1 MNKNEQAIVRLK
13 ELIAILESNVEVS
26 RCVASM
32 GLGDAQTMSIT
43 GASSWS
49 YVYKV
54 EIEMSKAKKGA
65 N

>member
-1 MNKNEQAIVRLK
+1 LTKNEQAIAKLK
-13 ELIAILESNVEVS
+13 ELIAILESNVEVH

-32 GLGDAQTMSIT
+32 GLGDAHTLSIT

-54 EIEMSKAKKGA
+54 EIEMSKKVTP
-65 N
+65 